1 MMLFIMLD
9 TFAHVP
15 HARNIHLHVQPC
27 SPSAMPLECIL
38 TTASLNV
45 CIGDGLTG
53 NSRAKAFVAGEEAVR
68 SAFINVDQAGIGS
81 LTEHQFEA
89 ALRQAGIELTR
100 HQIISLHRRLAKD
113 GKVQVEDVLRILI

>member
-1 MMLFIMLD
+1 MPGTSACMYS
-9 TFAHVP
+9 HVWP
-15 HARNIHLHVQPC
+15 PPC
-27 SPSAMPLECIL
+27 PLSAPDN
-38 TTASLNV
+38 TTH
-45 CIGDGLTG
+45 
-53 NSRAKAFVAGEEAVR
+53 SRATAFVAGEEAVR

-113 GKVQVEDVLRILI
+113 GKVQVEDVLRILV

>member
-1 MMLFIMLD
+1 M
-9 TFAHVP
+9 
-15 HARNIHLHVQPC
+15 VQR
-27 SPSAMPLECIL
+27 AEAKGQQ
-38 TTASLNV
+38 TQV
-45 CIGDGLTG
+45 
-53 NSRAKAFVAGEEAVR
+53 NSMVHKSQCFVADDAGEEAVR

-113 GKVQVEDVLRILI
+113 GKVQVEDVLRVLI